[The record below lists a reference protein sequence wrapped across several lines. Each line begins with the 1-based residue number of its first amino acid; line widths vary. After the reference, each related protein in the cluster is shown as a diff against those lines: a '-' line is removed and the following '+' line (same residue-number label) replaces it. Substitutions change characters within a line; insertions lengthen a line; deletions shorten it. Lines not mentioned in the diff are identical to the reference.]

1 MKKQTG
7 NDMKLSRRAVQLT
20 PSEPR
25 RIYDEAQKYRNV
37 IDLTL
42 GDPDLPPP
50 MNVRQAACDAI
61 LAGKTRY
68 SANAGL
74 LALRQAIV
82 AEAKKE
88 YAMDFQ
94 AESEVIV
101 TVGAMESAYLSLWSL
116 LDDGDEAIIPAP
128 YWINYRE
135 VVKSCGATPV
145 FVETRPEDAF
155 VVQPK
160 DIEKRITKRTR
171 LLVLNSPANP
181 TGAVIPGETLDHLA
195 ELAVKHDLTVISDEI
210 YSHLAYDGR
219 KVESIL
225 TRPGMRERTV
235 VVNGFSKRYAMT
247 GWRVGWTLA
256 PSPLIRVMTQMTE
269 NVVACAPLPSQYA
282 ALEALSDR
290 TDESY
295 IRQEF
300 EKRRDCV
307 LEELQ
312 RIPEITSVGIPATF
326 YAFLNVSATG
336 MSGEEFAMG
345 LLKSKQVAVIHGN
358 AYGGDAYRDYIRI
371 AFTLPCD
378 ELRKAFARIR
388 EFLAERS
395 AG

>member
-1 MKKQTG
+1 
-7 NDMKLSRRAVQLT
+7 MKLSQRAVQLT

-50 MNVRQAACDAI
+50 MNVREAACEVI
-61 LAGKTRY
+61 RAGKTRY

-82 AEAKKE
+82 AEARKE
-88 YAMDFQ
+88 YGMDFR

-116 LDDGDEAIIPAP
+116 LDEGDEAIIPAP
-128 YWINYRE
+128 YWINYGE
-135 VVKSCGATPV
+135 VVKSCGARPV

-155 VVQPK
+155 IVQPK
-160 DIEKRITKRTR
+160 EIEKRITPKTR
-171 LLVLNSPANP
+171 LLILNSPANP
-181 TGAVIPGETLDHLA
+181 TGAVIPGETLDKLA
-195 ELAVKHDLTVISDEI
+195 ELAVKYDLTVISDEI
-210 YSHLAYDGR
+210 YSHLVYDGR
-219 KVESIL
+219 KAESIL
-225 TRPGMRERTV
+225 TRAGMRERTV

-295 IRQEF
+295 ILHEF

-312 RIPEITSVGIPATF
+312 TIPQITSVGIPATF
-326 YAFLNVSATG
+326 YAFLDVSATG

-358 AYGGDAYRDYIRI
+358 AYGGDAYRHYIRI

-388 EFLAERS
+388 DFLAERS